1 MQNEGKSLNLQRVT
15 ILSMGAKPFII
26 SRFARFIVS
35 LQRYVSSHRG
45 QAAVLRTDGILLL
58 YPHPRL
64 LTPRREG
71 GWGQKTIV

>member
-1 MQNEGKSLNLQRVT
+1 MQNTVQTINLQLVT
-15 ILSMGAKPFII
+15 RPMCGGKPFII
-26 SRFARFIVS
+26 SKFARFIVS
-35 LQRYVSSHRG
+35 LQRYVSSHQG